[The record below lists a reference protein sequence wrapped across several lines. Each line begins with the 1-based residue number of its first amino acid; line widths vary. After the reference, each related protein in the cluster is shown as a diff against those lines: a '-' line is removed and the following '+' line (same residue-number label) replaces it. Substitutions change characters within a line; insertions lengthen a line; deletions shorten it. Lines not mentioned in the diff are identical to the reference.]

1 MLFST
6 VPELFISFT
15 GSPVDPSTDT
25 LNSGTVFT
33 LTCVV
38 ELVSEVDANVT
49 VLTSWTKNDTELN
62 GTDRISVDSEAILQD
77 TTSVYQSD
85 VVFTPLSNTAPDGDN
100 GNYTCSAEVMDSEYI
115 TGSTSNDTQSIS
127 VKGQDILC
135 AFNIIS
141 CLNSLL

>member
-6 VPELFISFT
+6 VPEPFISFT
-15 GSPVDPSTDT
+15 GSPVNLSTDT
-25 LNSGTVFT
+25 LYSGTVFT

-38 ELVSEVDANVT
+38 ELVSEIDTNVT

-127 VKGQDILC
+127 VKG
-135 AFNIIS
+135 
-141 CLNSLL
+141 

>member
-6 VPELFISFT
+6 VPEPFISFT
-15 GSPVDPSTDT
+15 GSPVDLSTDT
-25 LNSGTVFT
+25 LYSGTVFT

-38 ELVSEVDANVT
+38 ELVSEVDTNVT

-85 VVFTPLSNTAPDGDN
+85 VVFTPLSNIAPDGDN
-100 GNYTCSAEVMDSEYI
+100 GNYTCSAEVMDSDYI
-115 TGSTSNDTQSIS
+115 AGSNSIDTQSIS
-127 VKGQDILC
+127 VKG
-135 AFNIIS
+135 
-141 CLNSLL
+141 

>member
-6 VPELFISFT
+6 VPEPFISFT
-15 GSPVDPSTDT
+15 GSPVDPSTDM
-25 LNSGTVFT
+25 LYSGTVFT

-100 GNYTCSAEVMDSEYI
+100 GNYTCTAEIMDSEYI
-115 TGSTSNDTQSIS
+115 TGITSNDTQSIS

-141 CLNSLL
+141 WS